1 MKAFLCRE
9 FGPISSHKVEEI
21 DDLIPGSHDI
31 VINVHAAG
39 VSFPDVLVVQGLY
52 QIKPDFP
59 FSPGGEFA
67 GEVSQ
72 VGEKVTQWKQ
82 GDRVIGFKGSG
93 GFAEQAVCNEFN
105 VMPLPDSMD
114 YVTGA
119 IFPMNYGTSIHALK
133 QRADLKSG
141 ETLLVMGAGGG
152 LGLTAIHV
160 AKAMGAKIIAA
171 ASTEE
176 KLELC
181 SQQGADSTVLYPRD
195 NMDTDSQ
202 KEFSNALKQLTEK
215 KGVDVIFDP
224 VGGAYSEPAL
234 RAIAWKG
241 RYLVIGFTSS
251 IPSIP
256 LNLALL
262 KGCQIVGVFWG
273 NFCMREPMVNAANFQ
288 ELFGMFEAGKIKPFV
303 VDTFPLEETATA
315 IEMLANREALG
326 KIAITIRD

>member
-1 MKAFLCRE
+1 
-9 FGPISSHKVEEI
+9 
-21 DDLIPGSHDI
+21 
-31 VINVHAAG
+31 
-39 VSFPDVLVVQGLY
+39 
-52 QIKPDFP
+52 
-59 FSPGGEFA
+59 
-67 GEVSQ
+67 
-72 VGEKVTQWKQ
+72 
-82 GDRVIGFKGSG
+82 
-93 GFAEQAVCNEFN
+93 
-105 VMPLPDSMD
+105 MPLPDSMD
-114 YVTGA
+114 YLTGA

-273 NFCMREPMVNAANFQ
+273 NFCMREPAVNAANFQ
-288 ELFGMFEAGKIKPFV
+288 ELFSMFEAGTIKPFV

>member
-31 VINVHAAG
+31 VIDVHAAG

-59 FSPGGEFA
+59 FSPGGEFT
-67 GEVSQ
+67 GKVSK
-72 VGEKVTQWKQ
+72 VGEKVTRWNK

-93 GFAEQAVCNEFN
+93 GFAEQALCNEFN

-114 YVTGA
+114 FVTGA

-133 QRADLKSG
+133 QRADLKAN
-141 ETLLVMGAGGG
+141 ETMLVMGAGGG

-160 AKAMGAKIIAA
+160 GKAMGAKVIAA

-181 SQQGADSTVLYPRD
+181 SQQGADSTILYSRD
-195 NMDTDSQ
+195 KMDTASQ
-202 KEFSNALKQLTEK
+202 KEFSNALKQLTDK

-224 VGGAYSEPAL
+224 VGGSYSEPAL

-273 NFCMREPMVNAANFQ
+273 NFCMKEPLINVANFQ
-288 ELFGMFEAGKIKPFV
+288 ELFGMFEAGKIKPFAV
-303 VDTFPLEETATA
+303 QTFPLDDTTRA
-315 IEMLANREALG
+315 IEMLANREAVG

>member
-1 MKAFLCRE
+1 
-9 FGPISSHKVEEI
+9 
-21 DDLIPGSHDI
+21 
-31 VINVHAAG
+31 
-39 VSFPDVLVVQGLY
+39 
-52 QIKPDFP
+52 
-59 FSPGGEFA
+59 
-67 GEVSQ
+67 
-72 VGEKVTQWKQ
+72 
-82 GDRVIGFKGSG
+82 
-93 GFAEQAVCNEFN
+93 
-105 VMPLPDSMD
+105 
-114 YVTGA
+114 
-119 IFPMNYGTSIHALK
+119 
-133 QRADLKSG
+133 
-141 ETLLVMGAGGG
+141 
-152 LGLTAIHV
+152 
-160 AKAMGAKIIAA
+160 MGAKIIAA

-288 ELFGMFEAGKIKPFV
+288 ELFSMFEAGTIKPFV

>member
-1 MKAFLCRE
+1 
-9 FGPISSHKVEEI
+9 
-21 DDLIPGSHDI
+21 
-31 VINVHAAG
+31 
-39 VSFPDVLVVQGLY
+39 
-52 QIKPDFP
+52 
-59 FSPGGEFA
+59 
-67 GEVSQ
+67 
-72 VGEKVTQWKQ
+72 
-82 GDRVIGFKGSG
+82 
-93 GFAEQAVCNEFN
+93 
-105 VMPLPDSMD
+105 
-114 YVTGA
+114 
-119 IFPMNYGTSIHALK
+119 MNYGTSIHALK
-133 QRADLKSG
+133 QRAELQPG

-202 KEFSNALKQLTEK
+202 KEFSNALKRLTEK
-215 KGVDVIFDP
+215 KGVDVVFDP

-303 VDTFPLEETATA
+303 VETFPLEKTATA

>member
-1 MKAFLCRE
+1 MKAFLCRK
-9 FGPISSHKVEEI
+9 FGPIDSHQVEEV
-21 DDLIPGSHDI
+21 DDLVPAKHE
-31 VINVHAAG
+31 VLVEVYAAG

-52 QIKPDFP
+52 QFKPAFP

-67 GEVSQ
+67 GVVKEIGDGV
-72 VGEKVTQWKQ
+72 KRWNI

-93 GFAEQAVCNEFN
+93 GFAEQALCNEFN
-105 VMPLPDSMD
+105 LMPLPDEME

-119 IFPMNYGTSIHALK
+119 IFPMNYGTSIYALK
-133 QRADLKSG
+133 QRAELQSG
-141 ETLLVMGAGGG
+141 ETLLVLGAGGG

-160 AKAMGAKIIAA
+160 GKAMGAKVIAA
-171 ASTEE
+171 ASTPE

-181 SQQGADSTVLYPRD
+181 SQQGADSTILYSRGS
-195 NMDTDSQ
+195 MDTDSQ
-202 KEFSNALKQLTEK
+202 KEFSNELKQLTEK

-224 VGGAYSEPAL
+224 VGGSYSEPAL

-273 NFCMREPMVNAANFQ
+273 NFCIKEPLVNAANFQ
-288 ELFGMFEAGKIKPFV
+288 ELFEMYGAGKIKPFAV
-303 VDTFPLEETATA
+303 KTFALEDTAAAIAT
-315 IEMLANREALG
+315 LANREAVG
-326 KIAITIRD
+326 KVAISIRD